1 MEYLNVSIG
10 PVDSENT
17 IYLCGETIS
26 IDCSLLHYSSHDHY
40 TNVFVKTSEAMKY
53 LVSQITV
60 DTHINLFVEQID
72 PSTYGAI
79 HGFLKST
86 VNKKE
91 NHQLFIKRLMVWV
104 FDQKRQDCRAFGF
117 YEV

>member
-17 IYLCGETIS
+17 IYFYGETIS
-26 IDCSLLHYSSHDHY
+26 IDCSLLHDSSHDHY
-40 TNVFVKTSEAMKY
+40 TNVFVKTSEAMKD
-53 LVSQITV
+53 LVCQTT
-60 DTHINLFVEQID
+60 DETHINLFVEQIN

-79 HGFLKST
+79 HGFLKSALI
-86 VNKKE
+86 KKE
-91 NHQLFIKRLMVWV
+91 NHQIKRLMVWV
-104 FDQKRQDCRAFGF
+104 FDHNTQDCRAFGF